1 VSQTQTDLR
10 PAGGG
15 RMIDKP
21 RLKANLTPFVVDAD
35 IMFLVAEHRHYLL
48 RGTTPTALMPYLD
61 GHHSIGDIVDAL
73 AGQVPFVEILCAVS
87 ELGQAGYLAN
97 GNGCVDRREL
107 AAWDAKGMD
116 PARAARSLRAATVT
130 VTAIGDVS
138 ATTVA
143 RSLGEC
149 GVSVRAARPE
159 QLPGIVSDLAV
170 LVADEYLDPLV
181 GQACATLHAQ
191 GREVLLVKSVGVEI
205 WAGPHLVPGQTGC
218 WQCLAQ
224 RLDSN
229 RVVEQYIRARSAG
242 PAPVIRPSVSALPGT
257 GQLAAALVAVA
268 VTDIITS
275 GRCSLTGAVVSLH
288 AGELATSSHELIRQP
303 QCPGCGDP
311 ALTRARPA
319 RVELAFSP
327 VNFSAD
333 GGHRAVPPRETYE
346 RLARHISPI
355 TGVVRELRPV
365 DETDGITYS
374 YSAGHNFALPGSDL
388 ALLRRTLRGL
398 SGGKGRTDIQ
408 ARTSAICEAVERYSS
423 VWRDDR
429 PTVRGRFA
437 DFGPDRAVFL
447 PDLLQYSRAQYDA
460 REEWNAEGAGGRYN
474 QVPRQYD
481 PELAISWS
489 PAWSL
494 RDERERLVP
503 ASYVWFGHPDLYQH
517 LLCFPDANGNSSG
530 NTLEEAILQGF
541 CELVERDSVALWWYN
556 RLRRPAV
563 DLDSLGDPYVD
574 SLREFY
580 AAQGRSLWLLDLT
593 TDLGIPAFA
602 AVSHRVDGHPTDD
615 IIVGFGAHLDHRL
628 AASRALTELN
638 QFLPM
643 VSHDA
648 PDGST
653 IYWEEDEYVLDWW
666 RTVRMDEEPWLR
678 PDPAAPPRRAG
689 DWLPLAAPDAAEE
702 VRHCVRIAAEHGLD
716 VLVTD
721 VSRPDV
727 ELAVAK
733 VTVPGLRH
741 FWRRLAPGRLYDV
754 PARLGWLP
762 APLTESQLNPRSIF
776 F

>member
-1 VSQTQTDLR
+1 MSQTQTDLR

-423 VWRDDR
+423 V
-429 PTVRGRFA
+429 
-437 DFGPDRAVFL
+437 
-447 PDLLQYSRAQYDA
+447 
-460 REEWNAEGAGGRYN
+460 
-474 QVPRQYD
+474 
-481 PELAISWS
+481 
-489 PAWSL
+489 
-494 RDERERLVP
+494 
-503 ASYVWFGHPDLYQH
+503 
-517 LLCFPDANGNSSG
+517 
-530 NTLEEAILQGF
+530 
-541 CELVERDSVALWWYN
+541 
-556 RLRRPAV
+556 
-563 DLDSLGDPYVD
+563 
-574 SLREFY
+574 
-580 AAQGRSLWLLDLT
+580 
-593 TDLGIPAFA
+593 
-602 AVSHRVDGHPTDD
+602 
-615 IIVGFGAHLDHRL
+615 
-628 AASRALTELN
+628 
-638 QFLPM
+638 
-643 VSHDA
+643 
-648 PDGST
+648 
-653 IYWEEDEYVLDWW
+653 
-666 RTVRMDEEPWLR
+666 
-678 PDPAAPPRRAG
+678 
-689 DWLPLAAPDAAEE
+689 
-702 VRHCVRIAAEHGLD
+702 
-716 VLVTD
+716 
-721 VSRPDV
+721 
-727 ELAVAK
+727 
-733 VTVPGLRH
+733 
-741 FWRRLAPGRLYDV
+741 
-754 PARLGWLP
+754 
-762 APLTESQLNPRSIF
+762 
-776 F
+776 